1 MYYLEL
7 GTIYINVFYLTY
19 KKQKIHI
26 SLHVASSPLRPLPTE
41 LSLSGYRVPLDWA
54 KIEPVHK
61 KLKLSKNFQL
71 LSETIDNPVSSVV
84 YFANFLEILANAW
97 GRWNCLRSLTS
108 RLTGR
113 QAWCGF
119 QNIPNL
125 QSLDDFEPSK

>member
-7 GTIYINVFYLTY
+7 GTNYINVFYLTY

-71 LSETIDNPVSSVV
+71 LSETIDNPDQVS
-84 YFANFLEILANAW
+84 YIL
-97 GRWNCLRSLTS
+97 
-108 RLTGR
+108 
-113 QAWCGF
+113 Q
-119 QNIPNL
+119 IPL
-125 QSLDDFEPSK
+125 KFWQMLGEGGIVSDHSHRD